1 MKFLSLLYGF
11 AVFIRNKLYDLKLL
25 KIKEVENVEII
36 CIGNIVAG
44 GSGKT
49 PAVQYFVRKYL
60 NEGKKVGVLSRGYK
74 GKRDK
79 DTMLVRNEKEIVTKS
94 SESGD
99 EAYLHALNLQV
110 PVVVSKDRYEGA
122 VHLRDK
128 CNVDFIIMDDGFQH
142 RKLKKDKNIVLID
155 ATNPFGGGEYLPKGR
170 LRESIN
176 ELKRADEIIITKSN
190 YVKNDVVE
198 MIKGRIKK
206 YNKPILVAVFKEN
219 HFYNVKGEIFE
230 SDTIKNKN
238 VLIFSSIANP
248 KTFYDTVKK
257 IGPEKIDE
265 IKFADHHSYSEEE
278 IEEISVESRNYD
290 YVVTTEKDIVKVNRD
305 IENLLVLKMEFE
317 II

>member
-11 AVFIRNKLYDLKLL
+11 AVFIRNKLYDLKFL
-25 KIKEVENVEII
+25 KTRGVENVEII

-60 NEGKKVGVLSRGYK
+60 SEGEKVGVLSRGYK

-79 DTMLVRNEKEIVTKS
+79 DTMLVRNEKEIVAKPS
-94 SESGD
+94 KSGD

-122 VHLRDK
+122 VYLRDK
-128 CNVDFIIMDDGFQH
+128 CSVDFIIMDDGFQH

-230 SDTIKNKN
+230 LDTIKNKN

>member
-25 KIKEVENVEII
+25 KTREVENVEII
-36 CIGNIVAG
+36 CVGNIVAG

-60 NEGKKVGVLSRGYK
+60 SEGKKVGVLSRGYK
-74 GKRDK
+74 GKRAV
-79 DTMLVRNEKEIVTKS
+79 DTMLVRNEKEIVAKP

-122 VHLRDK
+122 VYLRNK
-128 CNVDFIIMDDGFQH
+128 CSVDFIIMDDGFQH

-155 ATNPFGGGEYLPKGR
+155 ATNPFGGDEYLPKGR

-190 YVKNDVVE
+190 YVKNDVVK
-198 MIKGRIKK
+198 MIKDRIKK
-206 YNKPILVAVFKEN
+206 YNKPISVAVFKEN

-230 SDTIKNKN
+230 LDTIKNKN

-278 IEEISVESRNYD
+278 IEEISVESKNYD
-290 YVVTTEKDIVKVNRD
+290 YVITTEKDIVKINRD

>member
-25 KIKEVENVEII
+25 KTREVENVEII
-36 CIGNIVAG
+36 CVGNIVAG

-60 NEGKKVGVLSRGYK
+60 SEGKKVGVLSRGYK
-74 GKRDK
+74 GKRAV
-79 DTMLVRNEKEIVTKS
+79 DTMLVRNEKEIVAKP

-122 VHLRDK
+122 VYLRDK
-128 CNVDFIIMDDGFQH
+128 CSVDFIIMDDGFQH

-155 ATNPFGGGEYLPKGR
+155 ATNPFGGDEYLPKGR

-230 SDTIKNKN
+230 LDTIKNKN